1 MPQLNCFSQDLTQYG
16 CWLVEEAHC
25 FGCSCLCFCVGISA
39 PGAMTFGGVSLCSY
53 AGIWSCL
60 WRMGVVFIVCCC
72 SLRMCGDW
80 GTLAGSVFADQ
91 WVAKGSGNGLGGKT
105 EKAFKRELGG
115 LGFTPKASPENG
127 GGVKEVP
134 AGRLQQDSE

>member
-1 MPQLNCFSQDLTQYG
+1 M
-16 CWLVEEAHC
+16 
-25 FGCSCLCFCVGISA
+25 
-39 PGAMTFGGVSLCSY
+39 LCSLF
-53 AGIWSCL
+53 AVAHSGC
-60 WRMGVVFIVCCC
+60 VVTGGPWQGAF
-72 SLRMCGDW
+72 
-80 GTLAGSVFADQ
+80 FADQ

-127 GGVKEVP
+127 GGVKEEVP